1 MRLREKT
8 NIQICEENNLK
19 HTFLLNV
26 VEETTTKN
34 KIRATMELV
43 AKILCGTLGPYGSTT
58 ITQDRQGRHL
68 PTKDGHDLMVRVNIS
83 DEVARTIIEILRNI
97 TSAQASSVG
106 DGTTS
111 AIIVAASL
119 YRAITDTENKKLW

>member
-1 MRLREKT
+1 MKLREKT

-43 AKILCGTLGPYGSTT
+43 AKIDIFDHKNGFLTTMTSNLPKERNLCLRFREEIDNFVAVFS
-58 ITQDRQGRHL
+58 D
-68 PTKDGHDLMVRVNIS
+68 DLLHPEYS
-83 DEVARTIIEILRNI
+83 
-97 TSAQASSVG
+97 
-106 DGTTS
+106 
-111 AIIVAASL
+111 
-119 YRAITDTENKKLW
+119 